1 MAKEIWFDMDGTIAD
16 FYGVE
21 GWLEYL
27 ANYDVTP
34 YATAKPLLN
43 FSTLARRLNAL
54 QRKGYT
60 IGIISWSSKKSTEDF
75 DRRVE
80 DAKRKWLATHLP
92 SVTFNFIEVTAYGVP
107 KEVGRGGILFDDV
120 EAIRTAWKKKNDN
133 AFPPSEILR
142 VLKELA

>member
-1 MAKEIWFDMDGTIAD
+1 MAKAIWFDMDGTIAD

-21 GWLEYL
+21 GWLEYIR
-27 ANYDVTP
+27 NFDVTP

-43 FSTLARRLNAL
+43 FRVLARRLNAL

-60 IGIISWSSKKSTEDF
+60 IGIISWSSKTSTAEY
-75 DRRVE
+75 DRAVE
-80 DAKRKWLATHLP
+80 VAKKEWLALHLP
-92 SVTFNFIEVTAYGVP
+92 SVRFDFIEVTAYGVP
-107 KEVGRGGILFDDV
+107 KEKGRSGILFDDV
-120 EAIRTAWKKKNDN
+120 EEIRNAWGEG